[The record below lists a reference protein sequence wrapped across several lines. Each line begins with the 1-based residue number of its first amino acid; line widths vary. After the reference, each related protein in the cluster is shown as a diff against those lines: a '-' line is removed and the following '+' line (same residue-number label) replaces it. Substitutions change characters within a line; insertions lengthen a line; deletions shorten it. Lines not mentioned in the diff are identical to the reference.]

1 MIEHC
6 LKCYGEECSGED
18 EDTGSEGT
26 IITRTRTRTYIHTT
40 YSYCT
45 EAYYNLSE
53 EKICQ
58 FYAVLLLRQ
67 AGKVSSYITLHLYKR
82 LMYAVN
88 VFCCLD
94 PYFIWLQ
101 FNYSEFMESWQ
112 QSVPLGM
119 TTDLQQLRVSVAKN
133 CDTVHHCML
142 LSSAHIR
149 DHYTVCSLSYESS
162 QTIAL
167 TDMSSMP
174 PVIWYFP
181 ASTLPQDPA
190 ERYVPIAIH
199 IYDKLWVCFFS
210 DLVIFFPQEKDG
222 LTMI

>member
-1 MIEHC
+1 MERMRTLA
-6 LKCYGEECSGED
+6 LKVLS
-18 EDTGSEGT
+18 SHVH
-26 IITRTRTRTYIHTT
+26 TYTHIHTHTT
-40 YSYCT
+40 YSYCA

-82 LMYAVN
+82 LMYAVD

-119 TTDLQQLRVSVAKN
+119 TTDLQQLRVSV
-133 CDTVHHCML
+133 L
-142 LSSAHIR
+142 LKI
-149 DHYTVCSLSYESS
+149 
-162 QTIAL
+162 
-167 TDMSSMP
+167 
-174 PVIWYFP
+174 VILFTTACCYH
-181 ASTLPQDPA
+181 L
-190 ERYVPIAIH
+190 H
-199 IYDKLWVCFFS
+199 IYTIIILCALS
-210 DLVIFFPQEKDG
+210 PITHPRQ
-222 LTMI
+222 